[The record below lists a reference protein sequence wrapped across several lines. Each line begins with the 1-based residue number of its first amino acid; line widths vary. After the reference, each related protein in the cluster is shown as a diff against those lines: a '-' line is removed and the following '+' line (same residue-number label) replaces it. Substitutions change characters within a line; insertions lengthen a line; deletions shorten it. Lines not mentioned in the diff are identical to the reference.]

1 MIDYNKISGDYT
13 QHRQKV
19 HPGVLEGLLSGSEYE
34 NDSTVLEVGCGTANY
49 IIAIQ
54 SLTGSRCWGI
64 DPSEK
69 MLSVARERSQK
80 IDFKNGRGE
89 QLGFSNDFFDFIFS
103 VDVIHHMEGHL
114 EYFQEAYRTLKPGNR
129 ICTVTDSEWILN
141 NRVPLSTA
149 FPETVEVE
157 LARYPRI
164 QYLTSLM
171 REAGFTDIQDNLV
184 EHTFQMKDIQA
195 FRDRAYSSVHL
206 ISEEAFQRGITRLED
221 ELAEKGH
228 IQNISRYTL
237 LGGRKK

>member
-1 MIDYNKISGDYT
+1 MIDYDKISGDYT

-19 HPGVLEGLLSGSEYE
+19 HPGVLKGLLSGSEYQ
-34 NDSTVLEVGCGTANY
+34 NDSAVLEVGCGTANY

-64 DPSEK
+64 DPSER
-69 MLSVARERSQK
+69 MLSVARERSKK

-89 QLGFSNDFFDFIFS
+89 QLDFSNEFFDFIFS

-114 EYFQEAYRTLKPGNR
+114 EYFQEAYRTLNPGNR
-129 ICTVTDSEWILN
+129 ICTVTDSEEILR
-141 NRVPLSTA
+141 NRVPLATA

-164 QYLTSLM
+164 HYLTGLM
-171 REAGFTDIQDNLV
+171 REAGFTDIQDNIV
-184 EHTFQMKDIQA
+184 EYSFHMKDIQA
-195 FRDRAYSSVHL
+195 FQDRAYSSLHL
-206 ISEEAFQRGITRLED
+206 ISEEAFQEGITRLED
-221 ELAEKGH
+221 ELDEKGH

-237 LGGRKK
+237 LWGNKN